1 MYIHVYIYVC
11 MYVCMYD
18 SWFLMRTGPQA
29 DLQARGEQGNAFAR
43 GPRPQASSVWQSFD
57 VAACIMLCKDLVQ
70 NSGFG
75 HELLDFAT

>member
-1 MYIHVYIYVC
+1 MIY
-11 MYVCMYD
+11 MYD
-18 SWFLMRTGPQA
+18 SWFLMRTGRHA

-75 HELLDFAT
+75 HQLLDFAT